1 MEDER
6 STLGE
11 ETQKTD
17 TVVKSPALKDLLGL
31 PLDEE
36 KDPDKLRNMVKY
48 LWGLL
53 DDIDTLDDAVKE
65 NSEWFRTRTYAVQQK
80 RHRILTSDGYGLF
93 LPKEKQP

>member
-1 MEDER
+1 MGKHKLYDVPTEIECPSCEAR
-6 STLGE
+6 
-11 ETQKTD
+11 
-17 TVVKSPALKDLLGL
+17 PAKDLLGL

-65 NSEWFRTRTYAVQQK
+65 DSEWFRTRTYAVQQK
-80 RHRILTSDGYGLF
+80 RYRILTSDGYSLF
-93 LPKEKQP
+93 LPKEKKP